1 MKEAAYTL
9 MVLLAKDQSITSI
22 TLVTCPV
29 DYRTMP
35 LLVAFCEAIWEAD
48 LVQGGGMTPKLN
60 TVPV

>member
-1 MKEAAYTL
+1 MKEVAYTR
-9 MVLLAKDQSITSI
+9 MVPLAKNKSITSV

-29 DYRTMP
+29 DHRTMP
-35 LLVAFCEAIWEAD
+35 LLVAFCEKNWEAD